1 MLIQMKIEPGDLAA
15 VMERDPA
22 IIDEDD
28 AKKYHTG
35 LHAVSMYRESHRLW
49 KEGKYKQAR
58 KINYKAHQQT
68 GCDIHPGATIGERF
82 FIDHATGVVIGE
94 TAIIGN
100 DVTVYQGVTLGGVS
114 FEKGKRHP
122 TIGDRVVF
130 GANATVLGNITI
142 GDDVRV
148 GAGSVV
154 IKDVPPNSTVVG
166 VPGEII
172 VREGEKISKQ
182 NLLEHNDMPDCINDK
197 IERLNREVER
207 LNREVE
213 ELRSAP
219 AEITSVNVT
228 SIKKGIKKCKE

>member
-1 MLIQMKIEPGDLAA
+1 MMIEPGDLAA

-28 AKKYHTG
+28 AVNYHTG

-49 KEGKYKQAR
+49 TEGKQKKAR
-58 KINYKAHQQT
+58 KINYNAHRLT

-94 TAIIGN
+94 TAVIGN
-100 DVTVYQGVTLGGVS
+100 DVTLYQGVTLGGVS

-122 TIGDRVVF
+122 TIGDRVVI

-142 GDDVRV
+142 GNDVRI

-154 IKDVPPNSTVVG
+154 LKDVPDNSTVVG
-166 VPGEII
+166 VPGQII
-172 VREGEKISKQ
+172 ERDGVRISKKDV
-182 NLLEHNDMPDCINDK
+182 LMHNDIPDRIGEELSK
-197 IERLNREVER
+197 LKAEIERLN
-207 LNREVE
+207 
-213 ELRSAP
+213 A
-219 AEITSVNVT
+219 I
-228 SIKKGIKKCKE
+228 IGKKDQ